1 MYREPMKIEYL
12 LLENFIYLQSG
23 LKKTK
28 IELDLSKSKH
38 PINVFIG
45 GIGSCKTFILSHL
58 QPFATMGSLDIRNQD
73 DQIIEG
79 KDGLKII
86 KYKVNDTQY
95 EIRHEYIWVER
106 SETHTT
112 KSYIYKDGEDLN
124 PTGNV
129 SSFKYV
135 IVTEFGLEQSFLRLI
150 RIGANVT
157 GLLELSTTERKS
169 FVASMLDSANAM
181 LALNKKLKDE
191 LRNCTT
197 SISVISNKLAQL
209 EASKL
214 EEYEERLNDINIE
227 IVKIE
232 SEIKEREASISK
244 HNAEIALVAPEGF
257 EYLQYMINEYINDI
271 EAMRIVREEIETKL
285 KTLADEK
292 DIPTLAKQIGACEA
306 DIENMKV
313 ARMKASSDH
322 DDYVMQI
329 NALNTKIAIIQND
342 THLKE
347 LQRQY
352 EIVKGESQCL
362 WNEINGFECPYT
374 DTQLKNF
381 INELHEIDVMISDI
395 TQYSIESIRKVYHS
409 DASIIKWANEK
420 GEILTGRK
428 INLGKRMANLAYSA
442 KYVKETVMY
451 TPPFCP
457 TSNCPYKRTHP
468 YTLSLGKNELDI
480 NEEVKQLQDQIN
492 DIDRELYIY
501 AEYPVIYNKISSL
514 RNRFES
520 ATKVLKDIGCLVEGS
535 LLIILTRLDKQTWYD
550 YDAIIDT
557 QEKCIKKS
565 QYYEILERLRIIDD
579 ELRQYNSND
588 IENLTSKV
596 EEIEKLRSQCFNI
609 IEEADS
615 RIRESKTYL
624 EELYIR
630 YRNMMD
636 KALDEKKLQDIIH
649 EIDLKAK
656 ELETMAKNA
665 DKIAPY
671 ELVNR
676 EHQIKINML
685 LAQRNEILDEKNKLS
700 VKIAEIKHGLADI
713 EEIMVDQK
721 YLSYMVSATSSKEGI
736 PLELVNDFVKG
747 CKDIVNELTFDIFE
761 DDIQLEEFQI
771 DEKEFYVPYSIDGKY
786 IKDVTKASQGQRS
799 LFSIAIAFA
808 FSQNLQIPYN
818 IPLCDEPDAP
828 LHKTEHMKF
837 LSLLLRHMKANNSI
851 QLFLITHNSALENIP
866 VNFIATT
873 PEDVNLSNGSTLITL
888 YD

>member
-1 MYREPMKIEYL
+1 MNREPMKIEYL

-73 DQIIEG
+73 DQIIEE

-86 KYKVNDTQY
+86 KYKVGDSYY

-106 SETHTT
+106 SATHTT

-135 IVTEFGLEQSFLRLI
+135 ITNEFGLDQSFLRLI

-157 GLLELSTTERKS
+157 GLLELSATERKT
-169 FVASMLDSANAM
+169 FVASMLESANAM
-181 LALNKKLKDE
+181 LALNKKLRDE

-197 SISVISNKLAQL
+197 QISIISNKMAQL
-209 EASKL
+209 EASKI
-214 EEYEERLNDINIE
+214 EEYREKLIDINVE
-227 IVKIE
+227 LSNIE
-232 SEIKEREASISK
+232 SEIKDREASINK
-244 HNAEIALVAPEGF
+244 HNAEIALIAPEGF
-257 EYLQYMINEYINDI
+257 EYLQYMIGEYINDI
-271 EAMRIVREEIETKL
+271 DALKSVREEIETNL
-285 KTLADEK
+285 KSLVDEK
-292 DIPTLAKQIGACEA
+292 DIPELAKEIGASEA
-306 DIENMKV
+306 EVENIKLT
-313 ARMKASSDH
+313 RMNLASDH
-322 DDYVMQI
+322 EALVSRI
-329 NALNTKIAIIQND
+329 NEMMAKISLIQND
-342 THLKE
+342 EQLK
-347 LQRQY
+347 LLRSKY
-352 EIVKGESQCL
+352 EILKGEVEYSRK
-362 WNEINGFECPYT
+362 EIDGFECMYT
-374 DTQLKNF
+374 DTFLKSF
-381 INELHEIDVMISDI
+381 INELHEIDVMISDL

-409 DASIIKWANEK
+409 DKSIISWANEK

-428 INLGKRMANLAYSA
+428 INLSKRMTNLTFSA

-457 TSNCPYKRTHP
+457 TANCPYKRTHP
-468 YTLSLGKNELDI
+468 YTLSVGKNELDI
-480 NEEVKQLQDQIN
+480 NSEVKEIQDKISE
-492 DIDRELYIY
+492 IDKELYVY
-501 AEYPVIYNKISSL
+501 AEYPAIYNKISSL
-514 RNRFES
+514 RNRFE
-520 ATKVLKDIGCLVEGS
+520 AAVKVLTDIGCIIESNLFT
-535 LLIILTRLDKQTWYD
+535 ILTRLDKQVWYN
-550 YDAIIDT
+550 YDKIIDT
-557 QEKCIKKS
+557 QEFCIKKT
-565 QYYEILERLRIIDD
+565 QYYESLERLRVIENELSKYDSSDLETLQIKLD
-579 ELRQYNSND
+579 EL
-588 IENLTSKV
+588 
-596 EEIEKLRSQCFNI
+596 EKSRSQCFNL

-615 RIRESKTYL
+615 RLKEAKSNL
-624 EELYIR
+624 EDLYMR
-630 YRNMMD
+630 YNRVRD
-636 KALDEKKLQDIIH
+636 KAMDEKKLQDIIH
-649 EIDLKAK
+649 ELDLKVK
-656 ELETMAKNA
+656 DLEVLAKNA

-671 ELVNR
+671 EFVNR
-676 EHQIKINML
+676 EHQIKISL
-685 LAQRNEILDEKNKLS
+685 LTERRNELLDEKNKLS
-700 VKIAEIKHGLADI
+700 VKIAEIEYGLS
-713 EEIMVDQK
+713 EIDNILVDQK

-818 IPLCDEPDAP
+818 IQLCDEPDAP
-828 LHKTEHMKF
+828 LHKTEHAKF
-837 LSLLLRHMKANNSI
+837 LSMLLRYMKSNNAI

>member
-1 MYREPMKIEYL
+1 MIREPMKIEYL

-86 KYKVNDTQY
+86 NYRVNDTYY

-106 SETHTT
+106 SGTHTT

-135 IVTEFGLEQSFLRLI
+135 ITSEFGLDQSFLRLI

-157 GLLELSTTERKS
+157 GLLELSTTERKT
-169 FVASMLDSANAM
+169 FVASMLESANAM

-191 LRNCTT
+191 LRTCTT

-209 EASKL
+209 EASKI
-214 EEYEERLNDINIE
+214 EEYDERLTDISVE
-227 IVKIE
+227 ISNIE
-232 SEIKEREASISK
+232 SEIKEREASINK
-244 HNAEIALVAPEGF
+244 HNAEIALIAPEGF
-257 EYLQYMINEYINDI
+257 EYLQYMIGEYINDI
-271 EAMRIVREEIETKL
+271 EVLRNIREEIETKL
-285 KTLADEK
+285 KSLADEK
-292 DIPTLAKQIGACEA
+292 DIPTLAKRIGALEA

-313 ARMKASSDH
+313 NRMKASSDH
-322 DDYVMQI
+322 EEYVMQI
-329 NALNTKIAIIQND
+329 NALNAKIALIQNNS
-342 THLKE
+342 HLKE
-347 LQRQY
+347 LQKRYNILKEEAQ
-352 EIVKGESQCL
+352 EL
-362 WNEINGFECPYT
+362 WSTIDGFECSYT
-374 DTQLKNF
+374 DSFLKNF
-381 INELHEIDVMISDI
+381 INELHEIDIMISDI

-409 DASIIKWANEK
+409 DSSIIKWANEK
-420 GEILTGRK
+420 GEMLTGRK
-428 INLGKRMANLAYSA
+428 INLGKRITNLTFSS

-457 TSNCPYKRTHP
+457 TANCPFKRTHP
-468 YTLSLGKNELDI
+468 YTLSLGKNEMDI
-480 NEEVKQLQDQIN
+480 NEEVKQIQDQIN

-501 AEYPVIYNKISSL
+501 AEYPALYNKISSL
-514 RNRFES
+514 RNRFDS
-520 ATKVLKDIGCLVEGS
+520 AVKVLKDINCLVEGN
-535 LLIILTRLDKQTWYD
+535 LLTILTRLDKQIWYD
-550 YDAIIDT
+550 YDGIIDV
-557 QEKCIKKS
+557 QEKCIRKN
-565 QYYEILERLRIIDD
+565 QYFDIMERLRVIED

-588 IENLTSKV
+588 LSNLTTKV
-596 EEIEKLRSQCFNI
+596 DEIERLRSQCFDI

-615 RIRESKTYL
+615 RIRESKVEL
-624 EELYIR
+624 EELYVR
-630 YRNMMD
+630 YQNMMD

-649 EIDLKAK
+649 ELDIKSK
-656 ELETMAKNA
+656 ELENLAKNA

-676 EHQIKINML
+676 EHQIKIISLSN
-685 LAQRNEILDEKNKLS
+685 QRNELLEERNKLA
-700 VKIAEIKHGLADI
+700 VKISEIKHGLAEID
-713 EEIMVDQK
+713 EIMIDQK

-747 CKDIVNELTFDIFE
+747 CKDIVNDLTFDIFE